1 MLKEVTLVTHYTT
14 HKLFCTM
21 LISKNLMMIK
31 TTLQINDEDEDED
44 KEINILLFYY

>member
-1 MLKEVTLVTHYTT
+1 
-14 HKLFCTM
+14 M

-31 TTLQINDEDEDED
+31 TTLQINNEEDEEEN

>member
-1 MLKEVTLVTHYTT
+1 
-14 HKLFCTM
+14 M

-31 TTLQINDEDEDED
+31 TTLQINNDEDEEEN